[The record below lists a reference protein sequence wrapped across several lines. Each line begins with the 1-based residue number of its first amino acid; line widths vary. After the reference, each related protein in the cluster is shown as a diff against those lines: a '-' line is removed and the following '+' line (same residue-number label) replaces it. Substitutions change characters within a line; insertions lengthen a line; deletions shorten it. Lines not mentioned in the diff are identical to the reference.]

1 MRLYWVTTNCIKNNA
16 RFTIKQE
23 REQTSKSVLFYDK
36 YNSKNI
42 LKINRD

>member
-23 REQTSKSVLFYDK
+23 REQTPKSVLF
-36 YNSKNI
+36 
-42 LKINRD
+42 LKINIIVKLY